1 MCRSTSLVHVVR
13 SAACWTLI
21 LVVTSPA
28 GNAAIVTFDDAMPG
42 SPYVV
47 TDVFVSE
54 GVKFE
59 VDPFFS
65 SIGFLSGPGVFV
77 GPTPFGVPP
86 GADPS
91 AHPSNLNLDMDVVG
105 SVGTAVHVSML
116 FTDNGGSVNMYT
128 NGLQTD
134 VPLLGPDFYSFNGTV
149 INGVNVTVTP
159 LGPPQRGRID
169 LVGNIDRFVFD
180 GQEAVFDEI
189 VITPLMPDVDGDY
202 NGDDEVDLPDL
213 NMTLFNWGAKHD
225 ELPPEWRTNLPAPG
239 TAVGLMQL
247 NDTLFNWGAMA
258 PASGAISAVPEPTG

>member
-105 SVGTAVHVSML
+105 SARQHVVHRQWRKCQHVYQRTADGRAVVG
-116 FTDNGGSVNMYT
+116 
-128 NGLQTD
+128 
-134 VPLLGPDFYSFNGTV
+134 P
-149 INGVNVTVTP
+149 
-159 LGPPQRGRID
+159 
-169 LVGNIDRFVFD
+169 
-180 GQEAVFDEI
+180 
-189 VITPLMPDVDGDY
+189 
-202 NGDDEVDLPDL
+202 
-213 NMTLFNWGAKHD
+213 
-225 ELPPEWRTNLPAPG
+225 
-239 TAVGLMQL
+239 
-247 NDTLFNWGAMA
+247 
-258 PASGAISAVPEPTG
+258 